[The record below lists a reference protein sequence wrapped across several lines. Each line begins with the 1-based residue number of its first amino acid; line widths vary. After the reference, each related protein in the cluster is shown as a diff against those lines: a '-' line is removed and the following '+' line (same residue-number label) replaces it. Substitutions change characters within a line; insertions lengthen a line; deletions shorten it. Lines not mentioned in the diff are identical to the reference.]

1 MPQDLLKFWFSL
13 TKRDALST
21 MHPMR
26 FYLFLLAFLASACE
40 TPVNQSIDLGAES
53 AAFYLSGTYP
63 ASPAAAIET
72 LRRTPVLRD
81 PILSADL
88 SKQYHWLEKE
98 AEHGEWVLGESPTPQ
113 EIFCFQKADCI
124 LDRVLAWRSS
134 GAIAIA
140 TTISIYQ
147 MLITNPRGYVRARA
161 GDQPRSFHYH
171 QVTLF
176 KSSDGKLSVFDPI
189 LMPDA
194 GLHPLSDLLNRLEE
208 PASLQYSIVR
218 R

>member
-1 MPQDLLKFWFSL
+1 M
-13 TKRDALST
+13 
-21 MHPMR
+21 
-26 FYLFLLAFLASACE
+26 
-40 TPVNQSIDLGAES
+40 NQSIDVGAES
-53 AAFYLSGTYP
+53 AAFYLSGTHP
-63 ASPAAAIET
+63 ASTAAAIET
-72 LRRTPVLRD
+72 LRRTPALKD

-98 AEHGEWVLGESPTPQ
+98 AEHGEWVLAESSTPQ

-124 LDRVLAWRSS
+124 LDRVLAWRNS

-140 TTISIYQ
+140 PSISIYQ
-147 MLITNPRGYVRARA
+147 MLITSPRGYVRARA
-161 GDQPRSFHYH
+161 GDQSRAFHYH

-176 KSSDGKLSVFDPI
+176 KSPDGKISVFDPI

-194 GLHPLSDLLNRLEE
+194 GLHPLSDLLNRLESPE
-208 PASLQYSIVR
+208 SLQFSIVR